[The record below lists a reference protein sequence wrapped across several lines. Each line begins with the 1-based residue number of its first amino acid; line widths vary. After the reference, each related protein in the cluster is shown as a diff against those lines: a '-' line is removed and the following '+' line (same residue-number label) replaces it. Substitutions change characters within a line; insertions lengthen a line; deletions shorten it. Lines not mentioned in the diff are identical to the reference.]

1 MVLNGNIKMIE
12 NKIEKEPEFL
22 LSLDVSTSTIG
33 IALFE
38 DLGDKGKLVLLSHV
52 SPKVKPKP
60 ENKMEELFR
69 KVEIFENEFL
79 LAVNDKLGVKLKD
92 LGITKVVIEEPLLQS
107 NNVYTIATLLRFNGM
122 ISKSIYDTI
131 GVVPEFISS
140 YDARKY
146 AFPELMAVR
155 RFNKKGEAL
164 DEKTIAKNKPVL
176 FGVYDFDVD
185 KKMVIFE
192 KVCDLEPQIKWIL
205 DKNNKL
211 KKENFDMSDAYTC
224 GIAYMKKIGL
234 WKIE

>member
-1 MVLNGNIKMIE
+1 MEKNI
-12 NKIEKEPEFL
+12 NKEPQFL

-38 DLGDKGKLVLLSHV
+38 DLGTSGELKLLHHV

-69 KVEIFENEFL
+69 KVEIFEQEFL
-79 LAVNDKLGVKLKD
+79 VNYADF
-92 LGITKVVIEEPLLQS
+92 GITRVVIEEPLLQS

-122 ISKSIYDTI
+122 ISKSVYDTI
-131 GVVPEFISS
+131 GIVPEFISS

-155 RFNKKGEAL
+155 TTKKDGTPL
-164 DEKTIAKNKPVL
+164 TEKAIAKNQPVL
-176 FGVYDFDVD
+176 FGAYPHDVD
-185 KKMVIFE
+185 KKYVLWE
-192 KVCDLEPQIKWIL
+192 KVAELEPQVTWFY

-211 KKENFDMSDAYTC
+211 KKETFDTSDAYVA
-224 GIAYMKKIGL
+224 GIGYMHKNNI
-234 WKIE
+234 WQISQTIQHI

>member
-1 MVLNGNIKMIE
+1 M
-12 NKIEKEPEFL
+12 EKEPEFL
-22 LSLDVSTSTIG
+22 LALDVSTSTIG

-38 DLGDKGKLVLLSHV
+38 DLGSSGELKLLHHV

-69 KVEIFENEFL
+69 KVEIFEQEFL
-79 LAVNDKLGVKLKD
+79 VNYADF
-92 LGITKVVIEEPLLQS
+92 GITKVVIEEPLLQS

-122 ISKSIYDTI
+122 ISKSVYDTI

-155 RFNKKGEAL
+155 KTKKDGTPL
-164 DEKTIAKNKPVL
+164 NEKQIAKNKPVL
-176 FGVYDFDVD
+176 FGGYDYDID
-185 KKMVIFE
+185 KKYILWE
-192 KVCDLEPQIKWIL
+192 KVAELEPQVTWFY

-211 KKENFDMSDAYTC
+211 KKETFDTSDAYVA
-224 GIAYMKKIGL
+224 GIGFMYKTQF
-234 WKIE
+234 WKYNQPISI